1 MARRFRR
8 TRSHGRRRGRLPL
21 VNLVPNI
28 VTLAALAAGF
38 TAIRFA
44 LMQEYERAVL
54 LVLLAA
60 MLDTLDG
67 FLARRLGS
75 DSALG
80 AELDSLADFLDFGVA
95 PALILYL
102 WALHALPQI
111 GWIAV
116 LVYVICTALRLAR
129 FNILARE
136 AERPPDHF
144 IGVPAPAGALLVLA
158 PMFFSFAL
166 ADRPAATPPLP
177 PALLALVPI
186 FVGLLMISR
195 LRTWSFKSVTIRR
208 DKAPFVILGILT
220 LGAAA
225 LTFPWQTLSVV
236 ALGYAASLLWCLLRS
251 DRPRP
256 AAPPPSDGDGADRED
271 PDAAERRRADHRNAE
286 DAEDTKPEHAGQ
298 APNGPAAS
306 PAGSIAHTRPERVPS
321 PEAASGTTA
330 AASPLSRTGRP
341 DRPLANGGPDQ
352 GGR

>member
-1 MARRFRR
+1 MARRFRTAR
-8 TRSHGRRRGRLPL
+8 AERRRRGRLPL
-21 VNLVPNI
+21 VSLVPNI

-102 WALHALPQI
+102 WALHGLPQI

-136 AERPPDHF
+136 ATRPPDHF

-158 PMFFSFAL
+158 PMFFSFSL
-166 ADRPAATPPLP
+166 TGRAAAAPPLP
-177 PALLALVPI
+177 PALLALVPA

-208 DKAPFVILGILT
+208 DKAPFVILGILI

-225 LTFPWQTLSVV
+225 LTFPWRTLSLV
-236 ALGYAASLLWCLLRS
+236 ALAYAASLLWCLLRTGRAGAAARAS
-251 DRPRP
+251 AEGGGPHEDERP
-256 AAPPPSDGDGADRED
+256 AKPAGAAPGRNDPGTPPPK
-271 PDAAERRRADHRNAE
+271 DALRN
-286 DAEDTKPEHAGQ
+286 
-298 APNGPAAS
+298 
-306 PAGSIAHTRPERVPS
+306 
-321 PEAASGTTA
+321 
-330 AASPLSRTGRP
+330 RP
-341 DRPLANGGPDQ
+341 DRAPRPPQTRPMPSADTTAGTGAATREAQPEHRPLAGRKDQ
-352 GGR
+352 GGE